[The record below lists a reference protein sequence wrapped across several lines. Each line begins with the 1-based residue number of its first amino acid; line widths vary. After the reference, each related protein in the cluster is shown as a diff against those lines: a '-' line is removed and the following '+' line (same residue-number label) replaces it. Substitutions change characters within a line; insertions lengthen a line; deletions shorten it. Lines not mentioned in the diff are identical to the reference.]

1 MIKDKS
7 CGCIVFNNGK
17 ILIVKHKKGHIGFP
31 KGHPEE
37 NETEMETAIR
47 EVKEETNIDVEI
59 ISNKGYK
66 ETYCPEEG
74 VIKDVIYFLARKVSG
89 NDKPQEEE
97 VAQIMWVDVEKAIDE
112 ITFEE
117 SKQVLREVL
126 KDLD

>member
-1 MIKDKS
+1 MKKDKS

-17 ILIVKHKKGHIGFP
+17 ILLVKHKKGHIGFP

-97 VAQIMWVDVEKAIDE
+97 VAQIMWVDVEKAIDV

-117 SKQVLREVL
+117 SKQILRDVV

>member
-1 MIKDKS
+1 MKKDKS

-17 ILIVKHKKGHIGFP
+17 ILLVKHKKGHIGFP
-31 KGHPEE
+31 KGHPEG
-37 NETEMETAIR
+37 NETDVDTAIR

-59 ISNKGYK
+59 ISNKTYK

-89 NDKPQEEE
+89 KDKPQEKE
-97 VAQIMWVDVEKAIDE
+97 VAQIMWIDVEKAIDE

>member
-17 ILIVKHKKGHIGFP
+17 ILLVKHKKGHIGFP

-37 NETEMETAIR
+37 NETEMETAKR
-47 EVKEETNIDVEI
+47 EVIEETNIDVEI
-59 ISNKGYK
+59 ISNKCYK

-74 VIKDVIYFLARKVSG
+74 VVKDVIYFLARKVSG

-97 VAQIMWVDVEKAIDE
+97 VVQIMWIDVEKAIDE

-117 SKQVLREVL
+117 SKQVLRDVL

>member
-17 ILIVKHKKGHIGFP
+17 ILLVKHKKGHIGFP

>member
-1 MIKDKS
+1 MKKDKS
-7 CGCIVFNNGK
+7 CGCIVFDNGK
-17 ILIVKHKKGHIGFP
+17 VLLVKHQKGHVGFP

-37 NETEMETAIR
+37 NETDMEAAIR

-59 ISNKGYK
+59 ISNKPYK

-74 VIKDVIYFLARKVSG
+74 VIKDVIYFLARKISG

-97 VAQIMWVDVEKAIDE
+97 VAQIMWVDVENAIDE

-117 SKQVLREVL
+117 SKQVLREL
-126 KDLD
+126 MNDL

>member
-1 MIKDKS
+1 MKKDKS
-7 CGCIVFNNGK
+7 CGCIVFDEGK
-17 ILIVKHKKGHIGFP
+17 ILLVKHQKGHIGFP
-31 KGHPEE
+31 KGHPEG
-37 NETEMETAIR
+37 NETNVDTAIR

-59 ISNKGYK
+59 ISNKTYK

-89 NDKPQEEE
+89 KDKPQEEE
-97 VAQIMWVDVEKAIDE
+97 VAQIMWIDVEKAIDE

>member
-1 MIKDKS
+1 MKKDKS
-7 CGCIVFNNGK
+7 CGCIVFNNRK
-17 ILIVKHKKGHIGFP
+17 ILLVKHKKGHIGFP
-31 KGHPEE
+31 KGHPEG
-37 NETEMETAIR
+37 NETNVDTAIR

-59 ISNKGYK
+59 ISNKTYK

-89 NDKPQEEE
+89 KDKPQEEE
-97 VAQIMWVDVEKAIDE
+97 VAQIMWIDVEKAIDE

>member
-1 MIKDKS
+1 MKKDKS

-17 ILIVKHKKGHIGFP
+17 ILLVKHKKGHIGFP

-117 SKQVLREVL
+117 SKQILRDVL

>member
-1 MIKDKS
+1 MKKDKS

-17 ILIVKHKKGHIGFP
+17 ILLVKHKKGHIGFP

-74 VIKDVIYFLARKVSG
+74 VIKDGIYFLARKVSG

-117 SKQVLREVL
+117 SKQILRDVL

>member
-17 ILIVKHKKGHIGFP
+17 ILLVKHKKGHIGFP

-117 SKQVLREVL
+117 SKQILRDVL

>member
-1 MIKDKS
+1 MKKDKS

-17 ILIVKHKKGHIGFP
+17 VLLVKHQKGHVGFP

-37 NETEMETAIR
+37 NETDMEAAIR

-59 ISNKGYK
+59 ISDKPYK
-66 ETYCPEEG
+66 ETYYPNEDT
-74 VIKDVIYFLARKVSG
+74 IKDVIYFLARKISG

-97 VAQIMWVDVEKAIDE
+97 VAKIMWVNIEKAIEE

-117 SKQVLREVL
+117 SKQVLRDVL
-126 KDLD
+126 KDLE